1 MILIQGVQA
10 KVAKINYTPAEYRNI
25 LRMTRRTHL
34 LVEGKMD
41 KRFFSTLIDEW
52 RQEDL
57 VGVSTSG
64 FDVDI
69 DTAETLIEFLP
80 PLGNREK
87 VEIICQEVAKTDFAV
102 RLVGFV
108 DREYREFCANPGELE
123 DTIRG
128 HHIEGRLIWS
138 RGHSFENYFFDTD
151 VLHTPLRDSCTAD
164 NTEVALVLLKRVLPS
179 LLRIACAP
187 RYVARV
193 SQDQHP
199 SMVQPTGGY

>member
-1 MILIQGVQA
+1 MNHECLSYNLRLQAGSFIWTRRSLMILIQGVQA

-57 VGVSTSG
+57 VDVSTSG
-64 FDVDI
+64 FDIDI

-87 VEIICQEVAKTDFAV
+87 VEIICQEVAKTDYAV
-102 RLVGFV
+102 RLVGF
-108 DREYREFCANPGELE
+108 
-123 DTIRG
+123 
-128 HHIEGRLIWS
+128 
-138 RGHSFENYFFDTD
+138 
-151 VLHTPLRDSCTAD
+151 CT
-164 NTEVALVLLKRVLPS
+164 S
-179 LLRIACAP
+179 
-187 RYVARV
+187 
-193 SQDQHP
+193 
-199 SMVQPTGGY
+199 